1 MDTDVPPILL
11 PCAICARTFMP
22 QSLEKHA
29 RICERSANKKR
40 KPFDSAKQRIQ
51 GTELAEFL
59 PRQEKKRRSPEER
72 SSKSWK
78 QTHDDFLRAIRA
90 ARNEIV
96 DSTMQKQCSTTI
108 TSSAPTRANEQGMC
122 PTCNRHFGVKAYDRH
137 VAWCK
142 ERIARVPV
150 SPATN
155 IAKERLEARMK
166 YRAPAVKSR
175 RQATRE
181 KYSPGSAI
189 TLSAGNKMSP
199 GLVPNKAKESASA
212 PSCNNKSNDSPVK
225 QKTTLVCNSNEDV
238 A

>member
-1 MDTDVPPILL
+1 
-11 PCAICARTFMP
+11 
-22 QSLEKHA
+22 
-29 RICERSANKKR
+29 
-40 KPFDSAKQRIQ
+40 
-51 GTELAEFL
+51 
-59 PRQEKKRRSPEER
+59 
-72 SSKSWK
+72 
-78 QTHDDFLRAIRA
+78 
-90 ARNEIV
+90 
-96 DSTMQKQCSTTI
+96 MQKQCSTTI

-212 PSCNNKSNDSPVK
+212 PSCNKSNNDSPVK
-225 QKTTLVCNSNEDV
+225 QKTTLV
-238 A
+238 